1 MVFTF
6 LNGGFTMGNSKTKI
20 SKRVWSALII
30 FGLFGQL
37 AWVVENMYFN
47 VFLYNT
53 ISDDPKY
60 IADMVAASAVTATL
74 TTLLMG
80 AFSDKIGKRKH
91 FIVYGYI
98 IWGVVTASFAF
109 ISTSETQKLFHT
121 ANAVSATAI
130 IVIVMDCIMTFFG
143 STANDAAFNA
153 WVTDVTSVS
162 NRGKTETVLSIMP
175 LLAMLIIFGGLDG
188 LTQQGNWK
196 AFFLII
202 GGLVVA
208 GGIVGL
214 FLIKDDKDLKPSNQ
228 NYFKNIVYG
237 FKFST
242 VKNNKYLYI
251 SLCALCVLSVAY
263 QVFMPYLIIYIQRY
277 LGIDNYA
284 LILGVVLIVSSV
296 ASVLF
301 GKLIDKYGKQNFL
314 IPCLVVLVIGF
325 VGVYFSRNAWLLAV
339 TGTVML
345 GTNLII
351 TSAVNGIIRD
361 EIPRDK
367 VGHFQ
372 GIKMIFA
379 VLIPMVTGP
388 YIGAY
393 VIKDSNQTYIDLGVT
408 KQVPTPN
415 IFIAAA
421 IVSVFAIV
429 PIIFMVKKRKREN

>member
-1 MVFTF
+1 MS
-6 LNGGFTMGNSKTKI
+6 NSKTKI

-74 TTLLMG
+74 TTILMG

-109 ISTSETQKLFHT
+109 ISTSQTEKIFHT

-130 IVIVMDCIMTFFG
+130 IVIIMDCIMTFFG

-196 AFFLII
+196 AFYLII
-202 GGLVVA
+202 GGLVIV

-214 FLIKDDKDLKPSNQ
+214 FLIKDDENLKPSNQ
-228 NYFKNIVYG
+228 NYLKNIVYG
-237 FKFST
+237 FKIST
-242 VKNNKYLYI
+242 VKKNKDLYI
-251 SLCALCVLSVAY
+251 SLTALCVLSIAY

-296 ASVLF
+296 VSVLF
-301 GKLIDKYGKQNFL
+301 GKLIDKYGKQKFL
-314 IPCLVVLVIGF
+314 IPSLVVLVAGF
-325 VGVYFSRNAWLLAV
+325 VSVYFSRNAWLLAV
-339 TGTVML
+339 TGTIML

-361 EIPRDK
+361 ETPRDK

-421 IVSVFAIV
+421 TVSVFAII
-429 PIIFMVKKRKREN
+429 PIIFMVKKHKNNSK

>member
-1 MVFTF
+1 MS
-6 LNGGFTMGNSKTKI
+6 NSKTKI
-20 SKRVWSALII
+20 SKRVWSSLII

-109 ISTSETQKLFHT
+109 ISTSQTEKIFHT

-130 IVIVMDCIMTFFG
+130 IVIIMDCIMTFFG

-196 AFFLII
+196 AFYLII
-202 GGLVVA
+202 GGLVIV

-214 FLIKDDKDLKPSNQ
+214 FLIKDDENLKPSNQ
-228 NYFKNIVYG
+228 NYLKNIVYG
-237 FKFST
+237 FKIST
-242 VKNNKYLYI
+242 VKKNKDLYI
-251 SLCALCVLSVAY
+251 SLTALCVLSIAY

-284 LILGVVLIVSSV
+284 LILGAVLIVSSV
-296 ASVLF
+296 VSVLF
-301 GKLIDKYGKQNFL
+301 GKLIDKYGKQKFL
-314 IPCLVVLVIGF
+314 IPSLVVLVAGF
-325 VGVYFSRNAWLLAV
+325 VLVYFSRNAWLLAV
-339 TGTVML
+339 TGTIML

-361 EIPRDK
+361 ETPRDK

-421 IVSVFAIV
+421 IVSVFAII
-429 PIIFMVKKRKREN
+429 PIIFMVKKHKNNSK

>member
-1 MVFTF
+1 MS
-6 LNGGFTMGNSKTKI
+6 NSKTKI

-109 ISTSETQKLFHT
+109 ISTSQTEKIFHT

-130 IVIVMDCIMTFFG
+130 IVIIMDCIMTFFG

-196 AFFLII
+196 VFYLII
-202 GGLVVA
+202 GGLVIV

-214 FLIKDDKDLKPSNQ
+214 FLIKDDENLKPSNQ
-228 NYFKNIVYG
+228 NYLKNIVYG
-237 FKFST
+237 FKIST
-242 VKNNKYLYI
+242 VKKNKDLYI
-251 SLCALCVLSVAY
+251 SLTALCVLSIAY

-296 ASVLF
+296 VSVLF
-301 GKLIDKYGKQNFL
+301 GKLIDKYGKQKFL
-314 IPCLVVLVIGF
+314 IPSLVVLVAGF
-325 VGVYFSRNAWLLAV
+325 VSVYFSRNAWLLAV
-339 TGTVML
+339 TGTIML

-361 EIPRDK
+361 ETPRDK

-421 IVSVFAIV
+421 IVSVFAII
-429 PIIFMVKKRKREN
+429 PIIFMMKKHKNNSK

>member
-1 MVFTF
+1 MS
-6 LNGGFTMGNSKTKI
+6 NSKTKI

-98 IWGVVTASFAF
+98 IWGVVTAFFAF
-109 ISTSETQKLFHT
+109 ISTSQTEKIFHT

-130 IVIVMDCIMTFFG
+130 IVIIMDCIMTFFG

-196 AFFLII
+196 AFYLII
-202 GGLVVA
+202 GGLVIV

-214 FLIKDDKDLKPSNQ
+214 FLIKDDENLKPSNQ
-228 NYFKNIVYG
+228 NYLKNIVYG
-237 FKFST
+237 FKIST
-242 VKNNKYLYI
+242 VKKNKDLYI
-251 SLCALCVLSVAY
+251 SLTALCVLSIAY

-284 LILGVVLIVSSV
+284 LILGAVLIVSSV
-296 ASVLF
+296 VSVLF
-301 GKLIDKYGKQNFL
+301 GKLIDKYGKQKFL
-314 IPCLVVLVIGF
+314 IPSLVVLVAGF
-325 VGVYFSRNAWLLAV
+325 VLVYFSRNAWLLAV
-339 TGTVML
+339 TGTIML

-361 EIPRDK
+361 ETPRDK

-421 IVSVFAIV
+421 IVSVFAII
-429 PIIFMVKKRKREN
+429 PIIFMVKKHKNNSK

>member
-1 MVFTF
+1 MS
-6 LNGGFTMGNSKTKI
+6 NSKTKI

-109 ISTSETQKLFHT
+109 ISTSQTEKIFHT

-130 IVIVMDCIMTFFG
+130 IVIIMDCIMTFFG

-196 AFFLII
+196 AFYLII
-202 GGLVVA
+202 GGLVIV

-214 FLIKDDKDLKPSNQ
+214 FLIKDDENLKPSNQ
-228 NYFKNIVYG
+228 NYLKNIVYG
-237 FKFST
+237 FKIST
-242 VKNNKYLYI
+242 VKKNKDLYI
-251 SLCALCVLSVAY
+251 SLTALCVLSIAY

-296 ASVLF
+296 VSVLF
-301 GKLIDKYGKQNFL
+301 GKLIDKYGKQKFL
-314 IPCLVVLVIGF
+314 IPSLVVLVAGF
-325 VGVYFSRNAWLLAV
+325 VSVYFSRNAWLLAV
-339 TGTVML
+339 TGTIML

-361 EIPRDK
+361 ETPRDK

-421 IVSVFAIV
+421 TVSVFAII
-429 PIIFMVKKRKREN
+429 PIIFMVKKHKNNSK

>member
-1 MVFTF
+1 VS
-6 LNGGFTMGNSKTKI
+6 NSKTKI

-109 ISTSETQKLFHT
+109 ISTSQTEKIFHT

-130 IVIVMDCIMTFFG
+130 IVIIMDCIMTFFG

-196 AFFLII
+196 VFYLII
-202 GGLVVA
+202 GGLVIV

-214 FLIKDDKDLKPSNQ
+214 FLIKDDENLKPSNQ
-228 NYFKNIVYG
+228 NYLKNIVYG
-237 FKFST
+237 FKIST
-242 VKNNKYLYI
+242 VKKNKDLYI
-251 SLCALCVLSVAY
+251 SLTALCVLSIAY

-296 ASVLF
+296 VSVLF
-301 GKLIDKYGKQNFL
+301 GKLIDKYGKQKFL
-314 IPCLVVLVIGF
+314 IPSLVVLVAGF
-325 VGVYFSRNAWLLAV
+325 VSVYFSRNAWLLAV
-339 TGTVML
+339 TGTIML

-361 EIPRDK
+361 ETPRDK

-421 IVSVFAIV
+421 IVSVFAII
-429 PIIFMVKKRKREN
+429 PIIFMVKKHKNNSK

>member
-1 MVFTF
+1 MS
-6 LNGGFTMGNSKTKI
+6 NSKTKI

-109 ISTSETQKLFHT
+109 ISTSQTEKIFHT

-130 IVIVMDCIMTFFG
+130 IVIIMDCIMTFFG

-196 AFFLII
+196 AFYLII
-202 GGLVVA
+202 GGLVIV

-214 FLIKDDKDLKPSNQ
+214 FLIKDDENLKPSNQ
-228 NYFKNIVYG
+228 NYLKNIVYG
-237 FKFST
+237 FKIST
-242 VKNNKYLYI
+242 VKKNKDLYI
-251 SLCALCVLSVAY
+251 SLTALCVLSIAY
-263 QVFMPYLIIYIQRY
+263 QVFMPYLIIYIQGY

-284 LILGVVLIVSSV
+284 LILGAVLIVSSV
-296 ASVLF
+296 VSVLF
-301 GKLIDKYGKQNFL
+301 GKLIDKYGKQKFL
-314 IPCLVVLVIGF
+314 IPSLVVLVAGF
-325 VGVYFSRNAWLLAV
+325 VLVYFSRNAWLLAV
-339 TGTVML
+339 TGTIML

-361 EIPRDK
+361 ETPRDK

-421 IVSVFAIV
+421 IVSVFAII
-429 PIIFMVKKRKREN
+429 PIIFMVKKHKNNSK

>member
-1 MVFTF
+1 MS
-6 LNGGFTMGNSKTKI
+6 NSKTKI

-109 ISTSETQKLFHT
+109 ISTSQTEKIFHT

-130 IVIVMDCIMTFFG
+130 IVIIMDCIMTFFG

-196 AFFLII
+196 VFYLII
-202 GGLVVA
+202 GGLVIV

-214 FLIKDDKDLKPSNQ
+214 FLIKDDENLKPSNQ
-228 NYFKNIVYG
+228 NYLKNIVYG
-237 FKFST
+237 FKIST
-242 VKNNKYLYI
+242 VKKNKDLYI
-251 SLCALCVLSVAY
+251 SLTALCVLSIAY

-296 ASVLF
+296 VSVLF
-301 GKLIDKYGKQNFL
+301 GKLIDKYGKQKFL
-314 IPCLVVLVIGF
+314 IPSLVVLVAGF
-325 VGVYFSRNAWLLAV
+325 VSVYFSRNAWLLAV
-339 TGTVML
+339 TGTIML

-361 EIPRDK
+361 ETPRDK

-421 IVSVFAIV
+421 IVSVFAII
-429 PIIFMVKKRKREN
+429 PIIFMVKKHKNNSK

>member
-1 MVFTF
+1 MS
-6 LNGGFTMGNSKTKI
+6 NSKTKI

-109 ISTSETQKLFHT
+109 ISTSQTEKIFHT
-121 ANAVSATAI
+121 ANAVSETAI
-130 IVIVMDCIMTFFG
+130 IVIIMDCIMTFFG

-196 AFFLII
+196 AFYLII
-202 GGLVVA
+202 GGLVIV

-214 FLIKDDKDLKPSNQ
+214 FLIKDDENLKPSNQ
-228 NYFKNIVYG
+228 NYLKNIVYG
-237 FKFST
+237 FKIST
-242 VKNNKYLYI
+242 VKKNKDLYI
-251 SLCALCVLSVAY
+251 SLTALCVLSIAY

-284 LILGVVLIVSSV
+284 LILGAVLIVSSV
-296 ASVLF
+296 VSVLF
-301 GKLIDKYGKQNFL
+301 GKLIDKYGKQKFL
-314 IPCLVVLVIGF
+314 IPSLVVLVAGF
-325 VGVYFSRNAWLLAV
+325 VLVYFSRNAWLLAV
-339 TGTVML
+339 TGTIML

-361 EIPRDK
+361 ETPRDK

-421 IVSVFAIV
+421 IVSVFAII
-429 PIIFMVKKRKREN
+429 PIIFMVKKHKNNSK

>member
-1 MVFTF
+1 MS
-6 LNGGFTMGNSKTKI
+6 NSKTKI
-20 SKRVWSALII
+20 SKRIWSALII

-109 ISTSETQKLFHT
+109 ISTSQTEKIFHT

-130 IVIVMDCIMTFFG
+130 IVIIMDCIMTFFG

-196 AFFLII
+196 AFYLII
-202 GGLVVA
+202 GGLVIV

-214 FLIKDDKDLKPSNQ
+214 FLIKDDENLKPSNQ
-228 NYFKNIVYG
+228 NYLKNIVYG
-237 FKFST
+237 FKIST
-242 VKNNKYLYI
+242 VKKNKDLYI
-251 SLCALCVLSVAY
+251 SLTALCVLSIAY

-284 LILGVVLIVSSV
+284 LILGAVLIVSSV
-296 ASVLF
+296 VSVLF
-301 GKLIDKYGKQNFL
+301 GKLIDKYGKQKFL
-314 IPCLVVLVIGF
+314 IPSLVVLVAGF
-325 VGVYFSRNAWLLAV
+325 VLVYFSRNAWLLAV
-339 TGTVML
+339 TGTIML

-361 EIPRDK
+361 ETPRDK

-421 IVSVFAIV
+421 IVSVFAII
-429 PIIFMVKKRKREN
+429 PIIFMVKKHKNNSK

>member
-1 MVFTF
+1 MS
-6 LNGGFTMGNSKTKI
+6 NSKTKI

-74 TTLLMG
+74 ATLLMG

-109 ISTSETQKLFHT
+109 ISTSQTEKIFHT

-130 IVIVMDCIMTFFG
+130 IVIIMDCIMTFFG

-196 AFFLII
+196 AFYLII
-202 GGLVVA
+202 GGLVIV

-214 FLIKDDKDLKPSNQ
+214 FLIKDDENLKPSNQ
-228 NYFKNIVYG
+228 NYLKNIVYG
-237 FKFST
+237 FKIST
-242 VKNNKYLYI
+242 VKKNKDLYI
-251 SLCALCVLSVAY
+251 SLTALCVLSIAY

-296 ASVLF
+296 VSVLF
-301 GKLIDKYGKQNFL
+301 GKLIDKYGKQKFL
-314 IPCLVVLVIGF
+314 IPSLVVLVAGF
-325 VGVYFSRNAWLLAV
+325 VSVYFSRNAWLLAV
-339 TGTVML
+339 TSTIML

-361 EIPRDK
+361 ETPRDK

-421 IVSVFAIV
+421 TVSVFAII
-429 PIIFMVKKRKREN
+429 PIIFMVKKHKNNSK

>member
-1 MVFTF
+1 MS
-6 LNGGFTMGNSKTKI
+6 NSKTKI

-60 IADMVAASAVTATL
+60 IADMVASSAVTATL

-109 ISTSETQKLFHT
+109 ISTSQTEKIFHT

-130 IVIVMDCIMTFFG
+130 IVIIMDCIMTFFG

-196 AFFLII
+196 AFYLII
-202 GGLVVA
+202 GGLVIV

-214 FLIKDDKDLKPSNQ
+214 FLIKDDENLKPSNQ
-228 NYFKNIVYG
+228 NYLKNIVYG
-237 FKFST
+237 FKIST
-242 VKNNKYLYI
+242 VKKNKDLYI
-251 SLCALCVLSVAY
+251 SLTALCVLSIAY

-296 ASVLF
+296 VSVLF
-301 GKLIDKYGKQNFL
+301 GKLIDKYGKQKFL
-314 IPCLVVLVIGF
+314 IPSLVVLVAGF
-325 VGVYFSRNAWLLAV
+325 VSVYFSRNAWLLAV
-339 TGTVML
+339 TGTIML

-361 EIPRDK
+361 ETPRDK

-421 IVSVFAIV
+421 TVSVFAII
-429 PIIFMVKKRKREN
+429 PIIFMVKKHKNNSK

>member
-1 MVFTF
+1 MS
-6 LNGGFTMGNSKTKI
+6 NSKTKI

-80 AFSDKIGKRKH
+80 AFSDKMGKRKH

-109 ISTSETQKLFHT
+109 ISTSQTEKIFHT

-130 IVIVMDCIMTFFG
+130 IVIIMDCIMTFFG

-196 AFFLII
+196 VFYLII
-202 GGLVVA
+202 GGLVIV

-214 FLIKDDKDLKPSNQ
+214 FLIKDDENLKPSNQ
-228 NYFKNIVYG
+228 NYLKNIVYG
-237 FKFST
+237 FKIST
-242 VKNNKYLYI
+242 VKKNKDLYI
-251 SLCALCVLSVAY
+251 SLTALCVLSIAY

-296 ASVLF
+296 VSVLF
-301 GKLIDKYGKQNFL
+301 GKLIDKYGKQKFL
-314 IPCLVVLVIGF
+314 IPSLVVLVAGF
-325 VGVYFSRNAWLLAV
+325 VSVYFSRNAWLLAV
-339 TGTVML
+339 TGTIML

-361 EIPRDK
+361 ETPRDK

-421 IVSVFAIV
+421 IVSVFAII
-429 PIIFMVKKRKREN
+429 PIIFMVKKHKNNSK

>member
-1 MVFTF
+1 MS
-6 LNGGFTMGNSKTKI
+6 NSKTKI

-109 ISTSETQKLFHT
+109 ISTSQTEKIFHT

-130 IVIVMDCIMTFFG
+130 IVIIMDCIMTFFG

-196 AFFLII
+196 AFYLII
-202 GGLVVA
+202 GGLVIV

-214 FLIKDDKDLKPSNQ
+214 FLIKDDENLKPSNQ
-228 NYFKNIVYG
+228 NYLKNIVYG
-237 FKFST
+237 FKIST
-242 VKNNKYLYI
+242 VKKNKDLYI
-251 SLCALCVLSVAY
+251 SLTALCVLSIAY
-263 QVFMPYLIIYIQRY
+263 QVFMPYLIIYIHRY

-284 LILGVVLIVSSV
+284 LILGAVLIVSSV
-296 ASVLF
+296 VSVLF
-301 GKLIDKYGKQNFL
+301 GKLIDKYGKQKFL
-314 IPCLVVLVIGF
+314 IPSLVVLVAGF
-325 VGVYFSRNAWLLAV
+325 VLVYFSRNAWLLAV
-339 TGTVML
+339 TGTIML

-361 EIPRDK
+361 ETPRDK

-421 IVSVFAIV
+421 IVSVFAII
-429 PIIFMVKKRKREN
+429 PIIFMVKKHKNNSK

>member
-1 MVFTF
+1 MS
-6 LNGGFTMGNSKTKI
+6 NSKTKI

-109 ISTSETQKLFHT
+109 ISTSQTEKIFHT

-130 IVIVMDCIMTFFG
+130 IVIIMDCIMTFFG

-196 AFFLII
+196 AFYLII
-202 GGLVVA
+202 GGLVIV

-214 FLIKDDKDLKPSNQ
+214 FLIKDDENLKPSNQ
-228 NYFKNIVYG
+228 NYLKNIVYG
-237 FKFST
+237 FKIST
-242 VKNNKYLYI
+242 VKKNKDLYI
-251 SLCALCVLSVAY
+251 SLTALCVLSIAY

-284 LILGVVLIVSSV
+284 LILGAVLIVSSV
-296 ASVLF
+296 VSVLF
-301 GKLIDKYGKQNFL
+301 GKLIDKYGKQKFL
-314 IPCLVVLVIGF
+314 IPSLVVLVAGF
-325 VGVYFSRNAWLLAV
+325 VLVYFSRNAWLLAV
-339 TGTVML
+339 TGTIML

-361 EIPRDK
+361 ETPRDK

-421 IVSVFAIV
+421 IVSVFAII
-429 PIIFMVKKRKREN
+429 PIIFMVKKHKNNSK

>member
-1 MVFTF
+1 MS
-6 LNGGFTMGNSKTKI
+6 NSKTKI

-109 ISTSETQKLFHT
+109 ISTSQTEKIFHT

-130 IVIVMDCIMTFFG
+130 IVIIMDCIMTFFG

-196 AFFLII
+196 VFYLII
-202 GGLVVA
+202 GGLVIV

-214 FLIKDDKDLKPSNQ
+214 FLIKDDENLKPSNQ
-228 NYFKNIVYG
+228 NYLKNIVYG
-237 FKFST
+237 FKIST
-242 VKNNKYLYI
+242 VKKNKDLYI
-251 SLCALCVLSVAY
+251 SLTALCVLSIAY

-296 ASVLF
+296 VSVLF
-301 GKLIDKYGKQNFL
+301 GKLIDKYGKQKFL
-314 IPCLVVLVIGF
+314 IPSLVVLVAGF
-325 VGVYFSRNAWLLAV
+325 VSVYFSRNAWLLAV
-339 TGTVML
+339 TGTIML

-361 EIPRDK
+361 ETPRDK

-421 IVSVFAIV
+421 IVSVFAII
-429 PIIFMVKKRKREN
+429 PIIFMVKKHKNNSE

>member
-1 MVFTF
+1 MS
-6 LNGGFTMGNSKTKI
+6 NSKTKI

-109 ISTSETQKLFHT
+109 ISTSQTEKIFHT

-130 IVIVMDCIMTFFG
+130 IVIIMDCIMTFFG

-196 AFFLII
+196 VFYLII
-202 GGLVVA
+202 GGLVIV

-214 FLIKDDKDLKPSNQ
+214 FLIKDDENLKPSNQ
-228 NYFKNIVYG
+228 NYLKNIVYG
-237 FKFST
+237 FKIST
-242 VKNNKYLYI
+242 VKKNKDLYI
-251 SLCALCVLSVAY
+251 SLTALCVLSIAY
-263 QVFMPYLIIYIQRY
+263 QVFMPFLIIYIQRY

-296 ASVLF
+296 VSVLF
-301 GKLIDKYGKQNFL
+301 GKLIDKYGKQKFL
-314 IPCLVVLVIGF
+314 IPSLVVLVAGF
-325 VGVYFSRNAWLLAV
+325 VLVYFSRNAWLLAV
-339 TGTVML
+339 TGTIML

-361 EIPRDK
+361 ETPRDK

-421 IVSVFAIV
+421 IVSVFAII
-429 PIIFMVKKRKREN
+429 PIIFMVKKHKNNSK

>member
-1 MVFTF
+1 MS
-6 LNGGFTMGNSKTKI
+6 NSKTKI

-109 ISTSETQKLFHT
+109 ISTSQTEKIFHT

-130 IVIVMDCIMTFFG
+130 IVIIMDCIMTFFG

-196 AFFLII
+196 VFYLII
-202 GGLVVA
+202 GGLVIV

-214 FLIKDDKDLKPSNQ
+214 FLIKDDENLKPSNQ
-228 NYFKNIVYG
+228 NYLKNIVYG
-237 FKFST
+237 FKIST
-242 VKNNKYLYI
+242 VKKNKDLYI
-251 SLCALCVLSVAY
+251 SLTALCVLSIAY

-296 ASVLF
+296 VSVLF
-301 GKLIDKYGKQNFL
+301 GKLIDKYGKQKFL
-314 IPCLVVLVIGF
+314 IPSLVVLVAGF
-325 VGVYFSRNAWLLAV
+325 VSVYFSRNAWLLAV
-339 TGTVML
+339 TGTIML

-361 EIPRDK
+361 ETPRDK

-421 IVSVFAIV
+421 IVSVFAII
-429 PIIFMVKKRKREN
+429 PILFMVKKHKNNSK

>member
-1 MVFTF
+1 MS
-6 LNGGFTMGNSKTKI
+6 NSKTKI

-109 ISTSETQKLFHT
+109 ISTSQTEKIFHT

-130 IVIVMDCIMTFFG
+130 IVIIMDCIMTFFG

-196 AFFLII
+196 AFYLII
-202 GGLVVA
+202 GGLVIV

-214 FLIKDDKDLKPSNQ
+214 FLIKDDENLKPSNQ
-228 NYFKNIVYG
+228 NYLKNIVYG
-237 FKFST
+237 FKIST
-242 VKNNKYLYI
+242 VKKNKDLYI
-251 SLCALCVLSVAY
+251 SLTALCVLSIAY

-284 LILGVVLIVSSV
+284 LILGAVLIVSSV
-296 ASVLF
+296 VSVLF
-301 GKLIDKYGKQNFL
+301 GKLIDKYGKQKFL
-314 IPCLVVLVIGF
+314 IPSLVVLVAGF
-325 VGVYFSRNAWLLAV
+325 VLVYFSRNAWLLAV
-339 TGTVML
+339 TSTIML

-361 EIPRDK
+361 ETPRDK

-421 IVSVFAIV
+421 IVSVFAII
-429 PIIFMVKKRKREN
+429 PIIFMVKKHKNNSK

>member
-1 MVFTF
+1 MS
-6 LNGGFTMGNSKTKI
+6 NSKTKI

-109 ISTSETQKLFHT
+109 ISTSQTEKIFHT

-130 IVIVMDCIMTFFG
+130 IVIIMDCIMTFFG

-196 AFFLII
+196 AFYLII
-202 GGLVVA
+202 GGLVIV

-214 FLIKDDKDLKPSNQ
+214 FLIKDDENLKPSNQ
-228 NYFKNIVYG
+228 NYLKNIVYG
-237 FKFST
+237 FKIST
-242 VKNNKYLYI
+242 VKKNKDLYI
-251 SLCALCVLSVAY
+251 SLTALCVLSIAY

-296 ASVLF
+296 VSVLF
-301 GKLIDKYGKQNFL
+301 GKLIDKYGKQKFL
-314 IPCLVVLVIGF
+314 IPSLVVLVAGF
-325 VGVYFSRNAWLLAV
+325 VSVYFSRNAWLLAV
-339 TGTVML
+339 TGTIML

-361 EIPRDK
+361 ETPRDK

-421 IVSVFAIV
+421 IVSVFAII
-429 PIIFMVKKRKREN
+429 PIIFMVKKHKNNSK

>member
-1 MVFTF
+1 MS
-6 LNGGFTMGNSKTKI
+6 NSKTKI

-109 ISTSETQKLFHT
+109 ISTSQTEKIFHT

-130 IVIVMDCIMTFFG
+130 IVIIMDCIMTFFG

-196 AFFLII
+196 AFYLII
-202 GGLVVA
+202 GGLVIV

-214 FLIKDDKDLKPSNQ
+214 FLIKDDENLKPSNQ
-228 NYFKNIVYG
+228 NYLKNIVYG
-237 FKFST
+237 FKIST
-242 VKNNKYLYI
+242 AKKNKDLYI
-251 SLCALCVLSVAY
+251 SLIALCVLSIAY

-296 ASVLF
+296 VSVIF
-301 GKLIDKYGKQNFL
+301 GKLIDKYGKQKFL
-314 IPCLVVLVIGF
+314 IPSLVVLVAGF
-325 VGVYFSRNAWLLAV
+325 VSVYFSRNAWLLAV
-339 TGTVML
+339 TGTIML

-361 EIPRDK
+361 ETPRDK

-393 VIKDSNQTYIDLGVT
+393 VIKDSIQTYIDLGVT

-421 IVSVFAIV
+421 TVSVFAII
-429 PIIFMVKKRKREN
+429 PIIFMVKKHKNNSK

>member
-1 MVFTF
+1 
-6 LNGGFTMGNSKTKI
+6 
-20 SKRVWSALII
+20 
-30 FGLFGQL
+30 
-37 AWVVENMYFN
+37 
-47 VFLYNT
+47 
-53 ISDDPKY
+53 
-60 IADMVAASAVTATL
+60 
-74 TTLLMG
+74 
-80 AFSDKIGKRKH
+80 
-91 FIVYGYI
+91 
-98 IWGVVTASFAF
+98 
-109 ISTSETQKLFHT
+109 
-121 ANAVSATAI
+121 
-130 IVIVMDCIMTFFG
+130 MTFFG

-196 AFFLII
+196 VFYLII
-202 GGLVVA
+202 GGLVIV

-214 FLIKDDKDLKPSNQ
+214 FLIKDDENLKPSNQ
-228 NYFKNIVYG
+228 NYLKNIVYG
-237 FKFST
+237 FKIST
-242 VKNNKYLYI
+242 VKKNKDLYI
-251 SLCALCVLSVAY
+251 SLTALCVLSIAY

-296 ASVLF
+296 VSVLF
-301 GKLIDKYGKQNFL
+301 GKLIDKYGKQKFL
-314 IPCLVVLVIGF
+314 IPSLVVLVAGF
-325 VGVYFSRNAWLLAV
+325 VSVYFSRNAWLLAV
-339 TGTVML
+339 TGTIML

-361 EIPRDK
+361 ETPRDK

-421 IVSVFAIV
+421 IVSVFAII
-429 PIIFMVKKRKREN
+429 PIIFMVKKHKNNSK

>member
-1 MVFTF
+1 MS
-6 LNGGFTMGNSKTKI
+6 NSKTKI

-109 ISTSETQKLFHT
+109 ISTSQTEKIFHT

-130 IVIVMDCIMTFFG
+130 IVIIMDCIMTFFG

-196 AFFLII
+196 VFYLII
-202 GGLVVA
+202 GGLVIV

-214 FLIKDDKDLKPSNQ
+214 FLIKDDENLKPSNQ
-228 NYFKNIVYG
+228 NYLKNIVYG
-237 FKFST
+237 FKIST
-242 VKNNKYLYI
+242 VKKNKDLYI
-251 SLCALCVLSVAY
+251 SLTALCVLSIAY

-296 ASVLF
+296 VSVLF
-301 GKLIDKYGKQNFL
+301 GKLIDKYGKQKFL
-314 IPCLVVLVIGF
+314 IPSLVVLVAGF
-325 VGVYFSRNAWLLAV
+325 VLVYFSRNAWLLAV
-339 TGTVML
+339 TVTIML

-361 EIPRDK
+361 ETPRDK

-421 IVSVFAIV
+421 IVSVFAII
-429 PIIFMVKKRKREN
+429 PIIFMVKKHKNNSK

>member
-1 MVFTF
+1 MS
-6 LNGGFTMGNSKTKI
+6 NSKTKI

-109 ISTSETQKLFHT
+109 ISTSQTEKIFHT

-130 IVIVMDCIMTFFG
+130 IVIIMDCIMTFFG

-196 AFFLII
+196 AFYLII
-202 GGLVVA
+202 GGLVIV

-214 FLIKDDKDLKPSNQ
+214 FLIKDDENLKPSNQ
-228 NYFKNIVYG
+228 NYLKNIVYG
-237 FKFST
+237 FKIST
-242 VKNNKYLYI
+242 VKKNKDLYI
-251 SLCALCVLSVAY
+251 SLTALCVLSIAY

-296 ASVLF
+296 VSVLF
-301 GKLIDKYGKQNFL
+301 GKLIDKYGKQKFL
-314 IPCLVVLVIGF
+314 IPCLVVLVVGF
-325 VGVYFSRNAWLLAV
+325 VSVYFSRNAWLLAV
-339 TGTVML
+339 TGTIML

-361 EIPRDK
+361 ETPRDK

-379 VLIPMVTGP
+379 VLVPMVTGP

-421 IVSVFAIV
+421 MVSVFAII
-429 PIIFMVKKRKREN
+429 PIIFMVKKHKNNSK

>member
-1 MVFTF
+1 MS
-6 LNGGFTMGNSKTKI
+6 NSKTKI

-109 ISTSETQKLFHT
+109 ISTSQTEKIFHT

-130 IVIVMDCIMTFFG
+130 IVIIMDCIMTFFG

-196 AFFLII
+196 AFYLII
-202 GGLVVA
+202 GGLVIV

-214 FLIKDDKDLKPSNQ
+214 FLIKDDKNLKPSNQ
-228 NYFKNIVYG
+228 NYLKNIVYG
-237 FKFST
+237 FKIST
-242 VKNNKYLYI
+242 VKKNKDLYI
-251 SLCALCVLSVAY
+251 SLTALCVLSIAY

-296 ASVLF
+296 VSVLF
-301 GKLIDKYGKQNFL
+301 GKLIDKYGKQKFL
-314 IPCLVVLVIGF
+314 IPSLVVLAAGF
-325 VGVYFSRNAWLLAV
+325 VSVYFSRNAWLLAV
-339 TGTVML
+339 TGTIML

-361 EIPRDK
+361 ETPRDK

-421 IVSVFAIV
+421 TVSVFAII
-429 PIIFMVKKRKREN
+429 PIIFMVKKHKNNSK

>member
-1 MVFTF
+1 MS
-6 LNGGFTMGNSKTKI
+6 NSKTKI

-109 ISTSETQKLFHT
+109 ISTSQTEKIFHT

-130 IVIVMDCIMTFFG
+130 IVIIMDCIMTFFG

-196 AFFLII
+196 AFYLII
-202 GGLVVA
+202 GGLVIV

-214 FLIKDDKDLKPSNQ
+214 FLIKDDENLKPSNQ
-228 NYFKNIVYG
+228 NYLKNIVYG
-237 FKFST
+237 FKIST
-242 VKNNKYLYI
+242 VKKNKDLYI
-251 SLCALCVLSVAY
+251 SLIALCVLSIAY

-296 ASVLF
+296 VSVLF
-301 GKLIDKYGKQNFL
+301 GKLIDKYGKQKFL
-314 IPCLVVLVIGF
+314 IPSLVVLVAGF
-325 VGVYFSRNAWLLAV
+325 VSVYFSRNAWLLAV
-339 TGTVML
+339 TGTIML

-361 EIPRDK
+361 ETPRDK

-421 IVSVFAIV
+421 TVSVFAII
-429 PIIFMVKKRKREN
+429 PIIFMVKKHKNNSK

>member
-1 MVFTF
+1 MS
-6 LNGGFTMGNSKTKI
+6 NSKTKI

-109 ISTSETQKLFHT
+109 ISTSQTEKIFHT

-130 IVIVMDCIMTFFG
+130 IVIIMDCIMTFFG

-153 WVTDVTSVS
+153 WFTDVTSVS

-196 AFFLII
+196 AFYLII
-202 GGLVVA
+202 GGLVIV

-214 FLIKDDKDLKPSNQ
+214 FLIKDDENLKPSNQ
-228 NYFKNIVYG
+228 NYLKNIVYG
-237 FKFST
+237 FKIST
-242 VKNNKYLYI
+242 VKKNKDLYI
-251 SLCALCVLSVAY
+251 SLTALCVLSIAY

-284 LILGVVLIVSSV
+284 LILGAVLIVSSV
-296 ASVLF
+296 VSVLF
-301 GKLIDKYGKQNFL
+301 GKLIDKYGKQKFL
-314 IPCLVVLVIGF
+314 IPSLVVLVAGF
-325 VGVYFSRNAWLLAV
+325 VLVYFSRNAWLLAV
-339 TGTVML
+339 TGTIML

-361 EIPRDK
+361 ETPRDK

-421 IVSVFAIV
+421 IVSVFAII
-429 PIIFMVKKRKREN
+429 PIIFMVKKHKNNSK

>member
-1 MVFTF
+1 MS
-6 LNGGFTMGNSKTKI
+6 NSKTKI

-109 ISTSETQKLFHT
+109 ISTSQTEKIFHT

-130 IVIVMDCIMTFFG
+130 IVIIMDCIMTFFG

-196 AFFLII
+196 VFYLII
-202 GGLVVA
+202 GGLVIV

-214 FLIKDDKDLKPSNQ
+214 FLIKDDENLKPSNQ
-228 NYFKNIVYG
+228 NYLKNIVYG
-237 FKFST
+237 FKIST
-242 VKNNKYLYI
+242 VKKNKDLYI
-251 SLCALCVLSVAY
+251 SLTALCVLSIAY

-296 ASVLF
+296 VSVLF
-301 GKLIDKYGKQNFL
+301 GKLIDKYGKQKFL
-314 IPCLVVLVIGF
+314 IPSLVVLVAGF
-325 VGVYFSRNAWLLAV
+325 VLVYFSRNAWLLAV
-339 TGTVML
+339 TGTIML

-361 EIPRDK
+361 ETPRDK

-421 IVSVFAIV
+421 IVSVFAII
-429 PIIFMVKKRKREN
+429 PIIFMVKKHKNNSK